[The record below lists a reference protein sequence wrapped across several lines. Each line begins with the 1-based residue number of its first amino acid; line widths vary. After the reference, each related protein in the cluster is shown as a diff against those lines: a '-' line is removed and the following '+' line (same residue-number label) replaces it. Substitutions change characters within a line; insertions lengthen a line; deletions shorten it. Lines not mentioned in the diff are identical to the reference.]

1 MRNRLIPGMSQGMVL
16 VQVSQKS
23 GSMLYARHAADQGR
37 SLYVYPGPE
46 GAAEYAGSRLLLD
59 QGALPVWDGGAV
71 LEDRGRWTGYRPAP
85 AKTRAKGPRRVPSPP
100 QPVLEAVPMPQPARA
115 LADRG
120 ADLPPEQ
127 KRLLECLAAGERS
140 IGQLEEALGLP
151 AGKLMAQMTLL
162 ELDGL
167 VESLPGKRFKLS
179 G

>member
-1 MRNRLIPGMSQGMVL
+1 
-16 VQVSQKS
+16 
-23 GSMLYARHAADQGR
+23 
-37 SLYVYPGPE
+37 
-46 GAAEYAGSRLLLD
+46 
-59 QGALPVWDGGAV
+59 
-71 LEDRGRWTGYRPAP
+71 
-85 AKTRAKGPRRVPSPP
+85 
-100 QPVLEAVPMPQPARA
+100 MPQPARA